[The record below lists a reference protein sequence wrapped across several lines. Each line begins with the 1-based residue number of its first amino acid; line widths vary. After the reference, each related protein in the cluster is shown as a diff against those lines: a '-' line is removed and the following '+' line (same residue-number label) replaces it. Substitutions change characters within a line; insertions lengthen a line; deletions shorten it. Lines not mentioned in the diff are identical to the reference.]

1 VDVNLLWLM
10 QLSDEFLEQWDH
22 IISGVDKTEVPLECI
37 NKIVIRL
44 QGGRQKT
51 INLARLKRD
60 GFDLEEIESY
70 LTRNLVELGDLV
82 RDIDFLVD
90 VNAVAQLVQ
99 PETDKLLKDL

>member
-1 VDVNLLWLM
+1 M

-82 RDIDFLVD
+82 RDIDFIVD
-90 VNAVAQLVQ
+90 VNAVARMVQ

>member
-1 VDVNLLWLM
+1 M

-70 LTRNLVELGDLV
+70 LTRNLLELGELV

-90 VNAVAQLVQ
+90 VSAVAQLVQ

>member
-1 VDVNLLWLM
+1 M

-51 INLARLKRD
+51 INLGRLKRD
-60 GFDLEEIESY
+60 GFDLEEIESV

-90 VNAVAQLVQ
+90 VNAVARLVQ

>member
-1 VDVNLLWLM
+1 M

-37 NKIVIRL
+37 DKIVIRL

-60 GFDLEEIESY
+60 GFDLEEIESV

>member
-1 VDVNLLWLM
+1 M
-10 QLSDEFLEQWDH
+10 QLSEEFLEQWDH

-51 INLARLKRD
+51 INLAKLKRD

-70 LTRNLVELGDLV
+70 LTRNLLELGDLV

-90 VNAVAQLVQ
+90 VNAVARLVQ

>member
-1 VDVNLLWLM
+1 M

-37 NKIVIRL
+37 NKIIIRL

-70 LTRNLVELGDLV
+70 LTRNLLELGDLV
-82 RDIDFLVD
+82 RDIDFIVD
-90 VNAVAQLVQ
+90 VNAVAKLVQ

>member
-1 VDVNLLWLM
+1 M

-70 LTRNLVELGDLV
+70 LTRNLIELGDLV

>member
-1 VDVNLLWLM
+1 M

-22 IISGVDKTEVPLECI
+22 IISGVDKTKVPLECI

-90 VNAVAQLVQ
+90 VNAVARLVQ

>member
-1 VDVNLLWLM
+1 M

-51 INLARLKRD
+51 INLAKLRRD

-70 LTRNLVELGDLV
+70 LTRNLLELGDLV

-90 VNAVAQLVQ
+90 VNAVAKLVQ

>member
-1 VDVNLLWLM
+1 M

-70 LTRNLVELGDLV
+70 LTRNLLELGDLV

-90 VNAVAQLVQ
+90 VNAVARLVQ
-99 PETDKLLKDL
+99 PETDTLIKDL

>member
-1 VDVNLLWLM
+1 M

-70 LTRNLVELGDLV
+70 LTRNLVELGDMV

-90 VNAVAQLVQ
+90 VNAVARLVQ

>member
-1 VDVNLLWLM
+1 M

-51 INLARLKRD
+51 INLAKLKRD

-82 RDIDFLVD
+82 RDIDFAVD
-90 VNAVAQLVQ
+90 VNAVARLVQ

>member
-1 VDVNLLWLM
+1 M
-10 QLSDEFLEQWDH
+10 QLSDEFIEQWDH
-22 IISGVDKTEVPLECI
+22 IISGVDKTDVPLECI

-70 LTRNLVELGDLV
+70 LTRNLVELGTLV

-90 VNAVAQLVQ
+90 VNAVARLVQ

>member
-1 VDVNLLWLM
+1 M
-10 QLSDEFLEQWDH
+10 QLSDEFIEQWDH
-22 IISGVDKTEVPLECI
+22 IISGVDKTDVPLECI

-60 GFDLEEIESY
+60 GFDLEEIESV
-70 LTRNLVELGDLV
+70 LTRNLVELGVLV

-90 VNAVAQLVQ
+90 VNAVARLVQ

>member
-1 VDVNLLWLM
+1 M

-22 IISGVDKTEVPLECI
+22 IISGVDKTDVPLECI

-60 GFDLEEIESY
+60 GFDLEEIESV

-90 VNAVAQLVQ
+90 VNAVARLVQ

>member
-1 VDVNLLWLM
+1 M
-10 QLSDEFLEQWDH
+10 QLSDEFIEQWDH
-22 IISGVDKTEVPLECI
+22 IISAVDKTEVPLECI
-37 NKIVIRL
+37 KKIVIRL

-51 INLARLKRD
+51 INLAKLKRD

-90 VNAVAQLVQ
+90 VNAVARLVQ

>member
-1 VDVNLLWLM
+1 M

-22 IISGVDKTEVPLECI
+22 IISGVDKTDVPLECI

-51 INLARLKRD
+51 INLAKLKRD

-90 VNAVAQLVQ
+90 VNAVARLVQ

>member
-1 VDVNLLWLM
+1 M
-10 QLSDEFLEQWDH
+10 QLSDEFLAQWDH

-51 INLARLKRD
+51 INLARLRRD

-70 LTRNLVELGDLV
+70 LTRNLLELGDLV

>member
-1 VDVNLLWLM
+1 M
-10 QLSDEFLEQWDH
+10 QLSDEFLKQWDH

-51 INLARLKRD
+51 INLGRLKRD
-60 GFDLEEIESY
+60 GFDLEEIESV

-90 VNAVAQLVQ
+90 VNAVARLVQ

>member
-1 VDVNLLWLM
+1 M
-10 QLSDEFLEQWDH
+10 QLSDEFIEQWDH

-51 INLARLKRD
+51 INLAKLKRD

-90 VNAVAQLVQ
+90 VNAVARLVQ

>member
-1 VDVNLLWLM
+1 M
-10 QLSDEFLEQWDH
+10 QLSDEFIKQWDH
-22 IISGVDKTEVPLECI
+22 IISGVDKTDVPLECI

-60 GFDLEEIESY
+60 GFDLEEIESV

-90 VNAVAQLVQ
+90 VNAVARLVQ
-99 PETDKLLKDL
+99 PESDNLLKDL

>member
-1 VDVNLLWLM
+1 M
-10 QLSDEFLEQWDH
+10 QLSDEFLSQWDH
-22 IISGVDKTEVPLECI
+22 IISGVDKTEIPLECI

-51 INLARLKRD
+51 INLARLRRD

-70 LTRNLVELGDLV
+70 LTRNLIELGDLV

-90 VNAVAQLVQ
+90 VNAVAKLVQ
-99 PETDKLLKDL
+99 PETDRLLKDI

>member
-1 VDVNLLWLM
+1 M

-44 QGGRQKT
+44 RGGRQKT

-90 VNAVAQLVQ
+90 VNAVALLIQ

>member
-1 VDVNLLWLM
+1 M

-44 QGGRQKT
+44 QGGCQKT
-51 INLARLKRD
+51 INLAKLKRD
-60 GFDLEEIESY
+60 GFDLEEIESV

-90 VNAVAQLVQ
+90 VNAVARLVQ

>member
-1 VDVNLLWLM
+1 M
-10 QLSDEFLEQWDH
+10 QLSDEFIKQWDH

-44 QGGRQKT
+44 QCGRQKT

-60 GFDLEEIESY
+60 GFDLEEIESV

-90 VNAVAQLVQ
+90 VNAVARLVQ

>member
-1 VDVNLLWLM
+1 M
-10 QLSDEFLEQWDH
+10 QLSDEFLKQWDH
-22 IISGVDKTEVPLECI
+22 IISGVDKTDVPLECI

-60 GFDLEEIESY
+60 GFDLEEIESV

-90 VNAVAQLVQ
+90 VNAVARLVQ

>member
-1 VDVNLLWLM
+1 M
-10 QLSDEFLEQWDH
+10 QLSDEFIEQWDH

-60 GFDLEEIESY
+60 GFDLEEIESV

-90 VNAVAQLVQ
+90 VNAVARLVQ
-99 PETDKLLKDL
+99 PDTDKLLKDL

>member
-1 VDVNLLWLM
+1 M

-51 INLARLKRD
+51 INLAKLKRD

-70 LTRNLVELGDLV
+70 LTRNLLELGDLV

-90 VNAVAQLVQ
+90 VNAVARLVQ